1 MIKKSILAASVA
13 IGISSVFGGVFSSVW
28 ADDAPDLEVISKI
41 RDEGFNHSQV
51 MNTLRHLTDQIGP
64 RLTGSPAMTEANNW
78 TRDQLTAWGLE
89 NASLE
94 GFDFGPGWTWES
106 VDVRMTA
113 PRTDEL
119 YALPIAWYPGTNAAV
134 EGEVIYAP
142 MSSKDD
148 FEKYKGKLKG
158 KIVLVDA
165 VRPYRDPTEM
175 NAEDRREANEPIRR
189 YTEDELED
197 VARFDVPTEG
207 PGDDFW
213 VAYKSWGY
221 YLTDFLEEEGAIA
234 LVRRSPR
241 RNMLIDATGY
251 QHLEGQQP
259 GIPGVRMASEHYDRA
274 VRLLDADKP
283 VSMSLNVKASYHADD
298 MQSYSTLAEIP
309 GQGRKPE
316 LVMLGGHLDSWFMGD
331 GAVDNGAGVA
341 VAMEAVRILKAIG
354 VKPKRTIRIGLWGG
368 EEQGYYGSYQYVKN
382 HLATRPAKEDEA
394 LKYME
399 PYTKE
404 FGMFPIA
411 KKPDFDRFSAYFN
424 LDNGSGRIRGVYA
437 EGNAAAAAIFTEWL
451 KPFHDLG
458 ADTVTMNDTGGTDHE
473 VFDDIGLP
481 GFQFIQ
487 DPLDYDSRLHHTTV
501 DTYDHAFEKDLK
513 QAAVIMA
520 SFVYNA
526 AMRDERFPREPE
538 PREREEDKEKDDAKE

>member
-1 MIKKSILAASVA
+1 MFKKSILAASVA
-13 IGISSVFGGVFSSVW
+13 LGFSGIFGAACAG
-28 ADDAPDLEVISKI
+28 DAPDLGVISKI

-51 MNTLRHLTDQIGP
+51 MKTLRHLTDRIGP
-64 RLTGSPAMTEANNW
+64 RLTGTPAMMQANEW
-78 TRDQLTAWGLE
+78 TRDQLTEWGLE
-89 NASLE
+89 NAHLE
-94 GFDFGPGWTWES
+94 GFEFGPGWTWES

-113 PRTDEL
+113 PRTDQL
-119 YALPIAWYPGTNAAV
+119 HALPISWYPGT
-134 EGEVIYAP
+134 EGPVTGDVIFAP
-142 MSSKDD
+142 MKSKAD

-165 VRPYRDPTEM
+165 VSPYKDPTEM
-175 NAEDRREANEPIRR
+175 NAEDRRRANEPIRR
-189 YTEDELED
+189 YTEEELENISTY
-197 VARFDVPTEG
+197 DVPEG
-207 PGDDFW
+207 HPGEDGWTD
-213 VAYKSWGY
+213 YKSWGY
-221 YLTDFLEEEGAIA
+221 YLTDFLEEEGAVA
-234 LVRRSPR
+234 VVRRSPR
-241 RNMLIDATGY
+241 RNMLIGATGY
-251 QHLEGQQP
+251 QYLQGHLP
-259 GIPGVRMASEHYDRA
+259 GLPGVRMASEHYDRA
-274 VRLLDADKP
+274 VRLLKDDQA
-283 VSMSLNVKASYHADD
+283 VSMSLDVKATYYTDD

-309 GQGRKPE
+309 GRGRNPE
-316 LVMLGGHLDSWFMGD
+316 VVMLGAHLDSWFMGD

-341 VAMEAVRILKAIG
+341 VTMEAVRILKAIG
-354 VKPKRTIRIGLWGG
+354 FQPKRTIRIGLWGG

-382 HLATRPAKEDEA
+382 HLATRPESDDEK

-399 PYTKE
+399 PYAKE

-411 KKPDFDRFSAYFN
+411 KKPDYERFSAYFN
-424 LDNGSGRIRGVYA
+424 LDNGSGKIRGIYA

-451 KPFHDLG
+451 EPFHDLG

-487 DPLDYDSRLHHTTV
+487 DPLDYGSRLHHSTV

-526 AMRDERFPREPE
+526 AMREERFPREPE
-538 PREREEDKEKDDAKE
+538 PREREKDKKDDDAEVAQD

>member
-13 IGISSVFGGVFSSVW
+13 IGISGLWGGAW

-51 MNTLRHLTDQIGP
+51 MKTLHHLTDRIGP
-64 RLTGSPAMTEANNW
+64 RLTGSPAMTQANEW

-89 NASLE
+89 NARLE

-113 PRTDEL
+113 PRTDQL
-119 YALPIAWYPGTNAAV
+119 YALPISWYPGTDGPV
-134 EGEVIYAP
+134 TGEVVFAP
-142 MSSKDD
+142 MKSKAD

-165 VRPYRDPTEM
+165 VRPYKDPTEL
-175 NAEDRREANEPIRR
+175 NAEDRRHANESILR
-189 YTEDELED
+189 YTEGELED
-197 VARFDVPTEG
+197 VSAYDVPEG
-207 PGDDFW
+207 APGDDSW
-213 VAYKSWGY
+213 VSYKSWGY
-221 YLTDFLEEEGAIA
+221 YLTDFLEAEAAAAI
-234 LVRRSPR
+234 VRRSPR
-241 RNMLIDATGY
+241 RNLLIDATGY
-251 QHLEGQQP
+251 QYLEGELP
-259 GIPGVRMASEHYDRA
+259 SIPAVRMASEHYDRA
-274 VRLLDADKP
+274 VRLLNEDLP
-283 VSMSLNVKASYHADD
+283 VSLSLEVKARYHTDD
-298 MQSYSTLAEIP
+298 MQSYSTLADIP
-309 GQGRKPE
+309 GQGRRPE
-316 LVMLGGHLDSWFMGD
+316 LVMLGAHLDSWFMGD

-341 VAMEAVRILKAIG
+341 VTMEAVRILKAIG
-354 VKPKRTIRIGLWGG
+354 IKPKRTIRIGLWGG

-382 HLATRPAKEDEA
+382 HLATRPAREDEK

-399 PYTKE
+399 PYARE

-411 KKPDFDRFSAYFN
+411 KKPEFDRFSAYFN
-424 LDNGSGRIRGVYA
+424 LDNGSGKIRGVYA
-437 EGNAAAAAIFTEWL
+437 EGNAAAAAIFKTWL
-451 KPFHDLG
+451 EPFHDLG

-487 DPLDYDSRLHHTTV
+487 DPLDYDSRLHHSTA

-538 PREREEDKEKDDAKE
+538 PREREEDLKKDEADE